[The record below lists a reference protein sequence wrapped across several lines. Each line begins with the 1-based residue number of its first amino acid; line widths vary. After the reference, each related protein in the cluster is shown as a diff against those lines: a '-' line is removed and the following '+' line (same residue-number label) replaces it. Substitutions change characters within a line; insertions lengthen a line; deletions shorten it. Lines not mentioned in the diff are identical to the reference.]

1 MNYSPCESL
10 GTCYEDMK
18 LLSSYNRTSETR
30 ITTRSVSRQQWYSMG
45 NTAFVNQF
53 ASFSYTTVG
62 AFCALGAS
70 MGNPIPCAFSLVFG
84 FATFMMQQEA
94 QRISAN
100 GAEVVYPN
108 SQGQF
113 NDIETMTKRNVY
125 TDPSGNVY
133 DLIWYNPDKRDSLSY
148 TRGNILLQTIGYLQ
162 SDVVWITT
170 KMTGL
175 RTADFVHH
183 FISYAPNEDHLGH
196 LNKRMSGKPEAF
208 EFVYEY
214 NVNNVAVSDMTKG
227 DDAIGNEAEQMA
239 EMWNSEE
246 NNDKTH
252 LCQAVYSD
260 NGKLYN
266 KRTILTKDGI
276 FHSGELDSYK
286 NNGQQ
291 WKSSSYM

>member
-1 MNYSPCESL
+1 M
-10 GTCYEDMK
+10 
-18 LLSSYNRTSETR
+18 
-30 ITTRSVSRQQWYSMG
+30 SRQQWYSIG

-53 ASFSYTTVG
+53 ASFSYATVG

-94 QRISAN
+94 QRNSAN

-113 NDIETMTKRNVY
+113 NDIETLTKRNVY

-133 DLIWYNPDKRDSLSY
+133 DLIWYNSDKRDSLSY
-148 TRGNILLQTIGYLQ
+148 SRGNILLQTIGYLQ
-162 SDVVWITT
+162 SDVG
-170 KMTGL
+170 KMSLARSLDNYEDDRAQERAT
-175 RTADFVHH
+175 DFIHH

-196 LNKRMSGKPEAF
+196 LNRRMYGNPEAF

-214 NVNNVAVSDMTKG
+214 NVDNVAVSDMTKG

-239 EMWNSEE
+239 DVEFRR
-246 NNDKTH
+246 K
-252 LCQAVYSD
+252 
-260 NGKLYN
+260 
-266 KRTILTKDGI
+266 
-276 FHSGELDSYK
+276 
-286 NNGQQ
+286 
-291 WKSSSYM
+291 